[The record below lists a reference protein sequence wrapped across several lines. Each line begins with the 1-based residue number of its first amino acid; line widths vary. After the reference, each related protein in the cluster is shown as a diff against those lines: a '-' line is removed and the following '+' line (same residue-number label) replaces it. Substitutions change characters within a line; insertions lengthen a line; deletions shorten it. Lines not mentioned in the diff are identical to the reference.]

1 MNAAAPHDP
10 HRRVSADAPGPAA
23 ALQRQVLDPV
33 LQHIV
38 AALAARLRYRYVQPL
53 VLPQDAAVGTGW
65 KIVSPNCSRQIS
77 PDGGLIPIAWL
88 QPDAGRWQLHAHN
101 HRRQQWVLVAS
112 NLTLDDAMDLVCQD
126 PLGSFW
132 P

>member
-1 MNAAAPHDP
+1 M
-10 HRRVSADAPGPAA
+10 VGG
-23 ALQRQVLDPV
+23 ALQQQVLAPE

-38 AALAARLRYRYVQPL
+38 AALAGRLRYRYVQPL
-53 VLPQDAAVGTGW
+53 VQPQDVAVGPGW

-88 QPDAGRWQLHAHN
+88 QPDGGRWQLHAHD
-101 HRRQQWVLVAS
+101 HRRQHWVQVAAG
-112 NLTLDDAMDLVCQD
+112 LTLDDAVDLVCQD